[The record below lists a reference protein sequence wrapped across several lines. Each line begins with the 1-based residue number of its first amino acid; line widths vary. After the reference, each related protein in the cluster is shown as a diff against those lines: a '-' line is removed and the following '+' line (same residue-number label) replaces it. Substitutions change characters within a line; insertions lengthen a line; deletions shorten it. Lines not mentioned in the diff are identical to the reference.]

1 MAYEKKRT
9 EGVVHLTY
17 KYKLK
22 PRKSHVLA
30 LESMLITQQR
40 LYNRALEIKSRLWR
54 DEQKGISHSEL
65 LKLLVTQGR
74 KDDPW
79 LEAANYGVCNQTL
92 LRLDQA
98 FQGFFQRCKAGEA
111 PGYPKFKKRDQWNSF
126 QYNTYGNGC
135 KIVGNHVYLGKAF
148 GKIKFDF
155 YRPFPEGASIRTM
168 SVIRHPDGWYVALH
182 LEVLFTAP
190 EPSKMP
196 ATGIDLGIKAF
207 VTAANGDQWKTK
219 KFLRLS
225 QQRLAIHQRARAT
238 MKMGTNKRNK
248 IGRLVRKTHHTIVCQ
263 RREWHRRIAKD
274 LVSKHGAIF
283 YEALTPHNMAR
294 KPNPKPSGDGVTF
307 LHNSANRKA
316 GLNKAIFDVGWATFV
331 RVLAAAAE
339 KRSVHI
345 SPVLARNT
353 SQRCSCCHEMP
364 TVKITLRVRTY
375 ACEHCGHTQDRDH
388 NAARNILA
396 LGLKDSAPLALAA

>member
-22 PRKSHVLA
+22 PRKSHILA

-79 LEAANYGVCNQTL
+79 LEASNYGVCNQTL
-92 LRLDQA
+92 LRLDKA
-98 FQGFFQRCKAGEA
+98 FQGFFQRCKTGEA
-111 PGYPKFKKRDQWNSF
+111 PGYPKFKARAQWKSF
-126 QYNTYGNGC
+126 QYNAYGNGC
-135 KIVGNHVYLGKAF
+135 RVTGNHVYLGKAI
-148 GKIKFDF
+148 GTIKFDF
-155 YRPFPEGASIRTM
+155 YRLLPKEASIRTM

-182 LEVLFTAP
+182 LEVPFTAP
-190 EPSKMP
+190 EASRLP

-207 VTAANGDQWKTK
+207 VTAADGNQWKTR
-219 KFLRLS
+219 KFLRQS
-225 QQRLAIHQRARAT
+225 QQRLALHQRARAM
-238 MKMGTNKRNK
+238 MKAGTNKRNK
-248 IGRLVRKTHHTIVCQ
+248 ISSLIRKIHHTIVCQ
-263 RREWHRRIAKD
+263 RQEWHRRIAKN
-274 LVSKHGAIF
+274 LVSRYGTIF

-294 KPNPKPSGDGVTF
+294 KPKPRPSGDGVTF
-307 LHNSANRKA
+307 LPNSAKRKA

-339 KRSVHI
+339 KRSVAI

-353 SQRCSCCHEMP
+353 SQRCSACDGMP
-364 TVKITLRVRTY
+364 LIKI
-375 ACEHCGHTQDRDH
+375 
-388 NAARNILA
+388 NSARADISL
-396 LGLKDSAPLALAA
+396 